1 MPLIPLY
8 GHDAIRE
15 RLAAQAQAGTLPAS
29 LLLQGTAGVGKQRL
43 ALWLGQVLLC
53 EAEERPC
60 GLCQHCRY
68 ALQLQHPDLR
78 WFFPHKNLGS
88 DTEPDAAKE
97 AFDTDIKERVDANG
111 LYERPDGSMGIYRY
125 VTRLLVQLAS
135 KSPAMARRKVFVIG
149 DAERMV
155 PQAANPEAA
164 NALLKL
170 LEEPPAD
177 TTFILT
183 SSEPGA
189 LLPTIRSRVVSIRV
203 APLPEAAMRRFLA
216 DSYAQAVLPNLL
228 PDELLRLANGAPGTL
243 LGGADRTAAMTKAR
257 ALLSAADAGREQL
270 LRAAFTVGAGTARG
284 AFTDVLDALTV
295 LLHERARD
303 AVQRG
308 DERTARAATKAVPAV
323 EEAKASAAGNINP
336 QLVAARLLD
345 QLVQA
350 AR

>member
-1 MPLIPLY
+1 
-8 GHDAIRE
+8 
-15 RLAAQAQAGTLPAS
+15 
-29 LLLQGTAGVGKQRL
+29 
-43 ALWLGQVLLC
+43 
-53 EAEERPC
+53 
-60 GLCQHCRY
+60 
-68 ALQLQHPDLR
+68 
-78 WFFPHKNLGS
+78 
-88 DTEPDAAKE
+88 
-97 AFDTDIKERVDANG
+97 
-111 LYERPDGSMGIYRY
+111 
-125 VTRLLVQLAS
+125 
-135 KSPAMARRKVFVIG
+135 
-149 DAERMV
+149 
-155 PQAANPEAA
+155 
-164 NALLKL
+164 
-170 LEEPPAD
+170 
-177 TTFILT
+177 
-183 SSEPGA
+183 
-189 LLPTIRSRVVSIRV
+189 
-203 APLPEAAMRRFLA
+203 MRRFLA

-270 LRAAFTVGAGTARG
+270 LRAAFTVGAGKARG